1 MPSEIIVPEALG
13 LIKQEESL
21 KIEKNSR
28 GYNWEFKLL
37 GKVEEQLERIDDI
50 EQILKSKFESKAEY
64 VNWNFN

>member
-64 VNWNFN
+64 VN

>member
-28 GYNWEFKLL
+28 GYNWEYKLL
-37 GKVEEQLERIDDI
+37 GTVEEQIKRIDAI

-64 VNWNFN
+64 VN

>member
-28 GYNWEFKLL
+28 GYNWEYKLL
-37 GKVEEQLERIDDI
+37 GTVEEQIKRIDVI
-50 EQILKSKFESKAEY
+50 EQILKSKFESKTEY
-64 VNWNFN
+64 VN

>member
-28 GYNWEFKLL
+28 SVNWEYKLL
-37 GKVEEQLERIDDI
+37 GTVEEQLERIDAI

-64 VNWNFN
+64 VN

>member
-1 MPSEIIVPEALG
+1 MGNEIIIPEALG

-28 GYNWEFKLL
+28 SVNWEYKLL
-37 GKVEEQLERIDDI
+37 GTVEEQLERIDAI

-64 VNWNFN
+64 VN

>member
-50 EQILKSKFESKAEY
+50 EQILKSKFESKTQY
-64 VNWNFN
+64 VN

>member
-37 GKVEEQLERIDDI
+37 GKVEEQLERIAVI
-50 EQILKSKFESKAEY
+50 EQILKSKLETKTQY
-64 VNWNFN
+64 VN